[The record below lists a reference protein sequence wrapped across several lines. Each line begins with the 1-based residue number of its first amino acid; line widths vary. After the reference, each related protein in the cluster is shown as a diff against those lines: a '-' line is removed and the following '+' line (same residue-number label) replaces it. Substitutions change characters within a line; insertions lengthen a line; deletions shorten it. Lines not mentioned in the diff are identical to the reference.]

1 MGLTFLRVHT
11 GAGDKDFLSEDDKDE
26 PYSGERSIPVNAL
39 SLTRVGR
46 SLLSLRFVVLPNV
59 YFALRGDDWTDEQKA
74 EIESLP
80 FRYLVLLQKM

>member
-39 SLTRVGR
+39 SLTRVVIFAVCC
-46 SLLSLRFVVLPNV
+46 LANV

>member
-1 MGLTFLRVHT
+1 MGLTFLRVHA

-46 SLLSLRFVVLPNV
+46 SLLSLRFVVLPM
-59 YFALRGDDWTDEQKA
+59 F
-74 EIESLP
+74 ISL
-80 FRYLVLLQKM
+80 

>member
-1 MGLTFLRVHT
+1 M
-11 GAGDKDFLSEDDKDE
+11 
-26 PYSGERSIPVNAL
+26 
-39 SLTRVGR
+39 SLTLEKGR
-46 SLLSLRFVVLPNV
+46 FRLCLIIDAGWQVVVIFAVCCLANV

>member
-46 SLLSLRFVVLPNV
+46 SLL
-59 YFALRGDDWTDEQKA
+59 ALR
-74 EIESLP
+74 
-80 FRYLVLLQKM
+80 LLLYS